1 MSATRYV
8 LPSGLK
14 ETVSLLASDPQS
26 RLLAGGHSMLL
37 LKNRKGIAGALLV
50 DLRKLTDLVG
60 IQIQPDGSLR
70 IGAMTTIGTIGKDE
84 VLRDRFPAL
93 AEAAELVG
101 DVQVRN
107 RATLGGSLAA
117 AEPEGDLPAV
127 MLALDAQ
134 FVLNGPHDSRT
145 IPADQFFTGPQQ
157 TALRH
162 DEILTSALLT
172 PLPNRSGMAY
182 EKFKHPATLYALC
195 GVAAAVTLG
204 ENGSITAV
212 RIGATGALSYATRL
226 RVVEAAVLNK
236 RSDDGALSSISTAVQ
251 SASSPKEWTFR
262 DDFFASAEYR
272 RHLLDVLTRRA
283 LKRALERAA
292 A

>member
-1 MSATRYV
+1 MSATRYA
-8 LPSGLK
+8 LPASLD

-26 RLLAGGHSMLL
+26 RPVAGGHSMLL
-37 LKNRKGIAGALLV
+37 PKNRKGIAGALLV
-50 DLRKLTDLVG
+50 DLRKLQELVG
-60 IQIQPDGSLR
+60 IQIQPDGRLR
-70 IGAMTTIGTIGKDE
+70 VGAMTTIGVIGNDE

-117 AEPEGDLPAV
+117 AEPEADLPAV

-134 FVLNGPHDSRT
+134 FVLNGPRDSRT

-172 PLPNRSGMAY
+172 PLPSRSGMAY

-204 ENGSITAV
+204 ENGSITTV

-226 RVVEAAVLNK
+226 RTVEAALLNK
-236 RSDDGALSSISTAVQ
+236 RSDDGALSSISTALQ
-251 SASSPKEWTFR
+251 SPSSPKEWTFR

-272 RHLLDVLTRRA
+272 QHLLEVLTRRA